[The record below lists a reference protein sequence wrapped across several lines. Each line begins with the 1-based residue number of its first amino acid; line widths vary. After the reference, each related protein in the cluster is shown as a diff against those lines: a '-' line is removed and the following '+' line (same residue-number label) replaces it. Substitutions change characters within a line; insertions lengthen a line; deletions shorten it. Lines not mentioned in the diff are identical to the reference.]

1 MSTVIRPG
9 GVSSEPDDPKLPVD
23 GVAVAPPTGAPTPA
37 TGAPAPRNR
46 GRARRRNLLSALLFL
61 SPWMIGFLVFTAW
74 PMIYSAYLSL
84 TDYDVINDP
93 EFIGIE
99 NYVAM
104 ASDDKLL
111 LALGNTAFFA
121 LLQVPLYVVVS
132 LALALLLDRAGRAS
146 GFFRTVY
153 FLPKMTPPVAVG
165 VLFLLLFN
173 GSNGIV
179 NAALGWFG
187 IDGPAWTTDPNWV
200 KPGLVFMSLWTVG
213 ASVIILLAALRNV
226 PKELYESAQLDGAGF
241 WRQATSVT
249 LPMISPALFFIIVV
263 NTIAA
268 LQTFDE
274 AYTAFFGAG
283 NSTYSNDAAL
293 FYVIYLFQQAFE
305 FLNMGYASAM
315 AWLLFLV
322 IMAITAVQL
331 IVSRRLVYYEGDR

>member
-1 MSTVIRPG
+1 MSTATKPG
-9 GVSSEPDDPKLPVD
+9 TSSEREPIRTPAGPPSRVAPA
-23 GVAVAPPTGAPTPA
+23 GVAVD
-37 TGAPAPRNR
+37 RRR
-46 GRARRRNLLSALLFL
+46 GRSRARRRNVLSALLFL
-61 SPWMIGFLVFTAW
+61 SPWIIGFLVFTAW

-84 TDYDVINDP
+84 TDYDVINNP

-99 NYVAM
+99 NYVQM
-104 ASDDKLL
+104 ASDEKLL

-121 LLQVPLYVVVS
+121 LLQVPLYVIVS

-146 GFFRTVY
+146 GFFRTVF

-173 GSNGIV
+173 GQSGLINGT
-179 NAALGWFG
+179 LGLFG
-187 IDGPAWTTDPNWV
+187 IDGPSWTTDPAWV
-200 KPGLVFMSLWTVG
+200 KPGLAFMSLWTVG
-213 ASVIILLAALRNV
+213 ASVLILLAALRNV

-241 WRQATSVT
+241 WRQSFSVT

-283 NSTYSNDAAL
+283 NTTYSNDAAL
-293 FYVIYLFQQAFE
+293 FYVIYLFQQAFQ
-305 FLNMGYASAM
+305 FLHMGYASAM

-322 IMAITAVQL
+322 IMVITAIQL
-331 IVSRRLVYYEGDR
+331 LVSRRLVYYEGDR